1 MRRRRARGGFTLVE
15 VLIALVVLMVGL
27 AIATGLLGEAQQMLA
42 DVVREA
48 RDPAAALVAT
58 RLRGDIES
66 ASSATVRRDPEL
78 DRERLELAGPQGRV
92 VLEANGGELLR
103 TVLGADGTPLG
114 TAVLLQRLEEFR
126 PTILAGDV
134 GALVCLEYAYRRSR
148 LRRSPLPLLPG
159 QWGPREET
167 VRETL
172 CLTPRGAGLGGG
184 W

>member
-1 MRRRRARGGFTLVE
+1 MRRRRVEGGFTLVE
-15 VLIALVVLMVGL
+15 VLVALLVLLVGL
-27 AIATGLLGEAQQMLA
+27 AIAAGLLGEAQQMLA

-48 RDPAAALVAT
+48 RDPAAALVAS
-58 RLRGDIES
+58 RLRADIES
-66 ASSATVRRDPEL
+66 ASSAAVRRDPERDRDRL
-78 DRERLELAGPQGRV
+78 DLVGPDRRV
-92 VLEANGGELLR
+92 VLAAVDGELLR
-103 TVLGADGTPLG
+103 TVLGADGAPLG

-167 VRETL
+167 ARETL